1 MKNYDDLQ
9 RFKEKTRTGAINF
22 KDMSAQTQTADSGR
36 WAIIKQ
42 LNQVPG
48 EENALSHAGSVSVPV
63 PQSVA
68 ADAFDISL
76 AKPAPSSPQIPVA
89 GQTSILNSVASAV
102 SSAQV
107 QPAPQTVP
115 EAPVIKPQPAAPSL
129 FDQLT
134 PALVASPQAPAVPPA
149 VPPAARQQ
157 AEAIPFNKLFAAKTA
172 PAATQAGKDLPL
184 QPLLEMIASCR

>member
-48 EENALSHAGSVSVPV
+48 EENVLSHAGSVSVPV

-76 AKPAPSSPQIPVA
+76 AKPAPASPQIPAA

-107 QPAPQTVP
+107 QPAPQPVP

-134 PALVASPQAPAVPPA
+134 PAPVVSPQASA

-172 PAATQAGKDLPL
+172 PAATHAGKDLPL

>member
-76 AKPAPSSPQIPVA
+76 AKPAPTSPQIPAA
-89 GQTSILNSVASAV
+89 GQASILNSVASAV

-107 QPAPQTVP
+107 QPAPQPVP

-134 PALVASPQAPAVPPA
+134 PAPVTGPQATA